1 MANATREHLSLIC
14 DISELSNL
22 MSESKDIDNFLQQVV
37 HLVASHLNADVGS
50 IYLLESNSG
59 TLVLKA
65 TVGLH
70 PDSVERVR
78 MEVGEGLVGWTLEQ
92 MAPVCEGEA
101 SRNPRFK
108 YFETSKEERFQS
120 FLSVPISYGSEKTG
134 VLVVQHTDANY
145 FNSAD
150 VMALK
155 AIAAQL
161 AGTIANAR
169 LMMSLNHA
177 ATAAEVPIMPDG
189 MQMFKGEAAVNGFAL
204 APAMT
209 MRSSDPLME
218 DVADD
223 QFNAGLEDFRAAMA
237 KTIGQLR
244 QLQEQMV
251 QRLPESAVLIFEAH
265 HMILKDPRFVQQITQ
280 LITEGLPAP
289 AAIRHA
295 ARHVIDLFEKSPNAY
310 IREKSKDVEDL
321 VRRLLFNL
329 RKHPTT
335 GQSPMDGR
343 IVIATQLYPS
353 DILKLASESVAGLI
367 LAGGGVTSH
376 VAIIA
381 RSLNIPTIIA
391 MYASLLKVP
400 DNTLVLMDADVGT
413 LYVDPSE
420 DVRRQYDQRNRALRK
435 TAGRGIKMAPET
447 RTWDNARVHLMAN
460 INLLSELDLA
470 LELKAEGIGLYRSE
484 FPFIVRSDLPSE
496 EEQRLVYE
504 RLFNKMDKR
513 PVWIRTLDV
522 GGDKVLPYLDML
534 QEDNPELGL
543 RSIRFSLRHRDIFDQ
558 QIRAILRAGVHAPSL
573 GIMFPMVSSIDEFRT
588 ARQTVRQAMA
598 ALTDEKLPHH
608 REPKLGAMIELPAMV
623 EIIDELA
630 REVDFLSIGTNDF
643 TQYMLAA
650 DRANKHVATYYQP
663 YHPSVLRAL
672 ARIIQRAADHQIPV
686 SVCGEVAHQKDF
698 VPFLIGVGLRR
709 LSVDPQFLP
718 ALQRTIRAM
727 SVTKAEA
734 YARQLLSAA
743 TVAQVEQVRKEW
755 VWGSDRA

>member
-1 MANATREHLSLIC
+1 MIC

-50 IYLLESNSG
+50 IYLLEANSG

-70 PDSVERVR
+70 PNSVERVR
-78 MEVGEGLVGWTLEQ
+78 MEIGEGLVGWTLEQ
-92 MAPVCEGEA
+92 MAPVCEGDA

-108 YFETSKEERFQS
+108 YFETAMEERFQS

-145 FNSAD
+145 FNPAD

-169 LMMSLNHA
+169 MMMTLNHA
-177 ATAAEVPIMPDG
+177 ATPADAPTMPDG

-223 QFNAGLEDFRAAMA
+223 QFHAGLEDFRNAMA
-237 KTIGQLR
+237 KTIGQLK

-251 QRLPESAVLIFEAH
+251 RRLPESAVLIFEAH
-265 HMILKDPRFVQQITQ
+265 HMILKDPRFVQHITQ
-280 LITEGLPAP
+280 LITGGLPAP
-289 AAIRHA
+289 TAIRRA

-329 RKHPTT
+329 HKHPAT

-391 MYASLLKVP
+391 MYANLLKVP
-400 DNTLVLMDADVGT
+400 DNTPVLMDADVGT

-435 TAGRGIKMAPET
+435 TAGRGVKMAPET
-447 RTWDNARVHLMAN
+447 LTRDNVRVHLMAN

-504 RLFNKMDKR
+504 RLFNKMAQR

-543 RSIRFSLRHRDIFDQ
+543 RSIRFSLRHREIFDQ
-558 QIRAILRAGVHAPSL
+558 QVRAILRAGEGYPSL

-588 ARQTVRQAMA
+588 ARQTVRQAIA

-650 DRANKHVATYYQP
+650 DRTNKHVAAYYQP

-672 ARIIQRAADHQIPV
+672 ARIIQRAADHQVPV

-718 ALQRTIRAM
+718 ALQRTISAM
-727 SVTKAEA
+727 PVTKAEE

-743 TVAQVEQVRKEW
+743 TFAQVEQVRKDW
-755 VWGSDRA
+755 AWGSDTA

>member
-1 MANATREHLSLIC
+1 MANPKREHLSLIC

-50 IYLLESNSG
+50 IYLLEANSG

-70 PDSVERVR
+70 PDSVGRVR
-78 MEVGEGLVGWTLEQ
+78 MEIGEGLVGWTLEQ

-145 FNSAD
+145 FNPAD

-169 LMMSLNHA
+169 MMMTLNHA
-177 ATAAEVPIMPDG
+177 ATPADAPTMPEG

-265 HMILKDPRFVQQITQ
+265 HMILKDTRFVQQITQ
-280 LITEGLPAP
+280 LITDGLPAP

-329 RKHPTT
+329 RKNPTT

-391 MYASLLKVP
+391 MYANLLKVP

-420 DVRRQYDQRNRALRK
+420 EVRRQYDQRNRALRK
-435 TAGRGIKMAPET
+435 TAGRGVKMVPET
-447 RTWDNARVHLMAN
+447 RTRDNARVHLMAN

-504 RLFNKMDKR
+504 RLFNKMAQR

-522 GGDKVLPYLDML
+522 GGDKILPYLDML

-543 RSIRFSLRHRDIFDQ
+543 RSIRFSLRHREIFDQ

-588 ARQTVRQAMA
+588 ARQTVRQAIA
-598 ALTDEKLPHH
+598 ALTNEKLPHH

-650 DRANKHVATYYQP
+650 DRANKHVAAYYQP

-672 ARIIQRAADHQIPV
+672 ARIIQRAADHQVPV

-727 SVTKAEA
+727 SVTKAEE

-743 TVAQVEQVRKEW
+743 TVAQVEKVRTDW
-755 VWGSDRA
+755 AWGSDRA

>member
-1 MANATREHLSLIC
+1 MENPKTEHLSLIC
-14 DISELSNL
+14 DIGELSNL
-22 MSESKDIDNFLQQVV
+22 MSESKDIDNFLQQAVQ
-37 HLVASHLNADVGS
+37 LVATHLNADVGS
-50 IYLLESNSG
+50 IYLLEANTG

-78 MEVGEGLVGWTLEQ
+78 MEIGEGLVGWTLEQ
-92 MAPVCEGEA
+92 MKPVCEGDA
-101 SRNPRFK
+101 SRDPRFK
-108 YFETSKEERFQS
+108 YFETSMEERFKS
-120 FLSVPISYGSEKTG
+120 FLSVPISYGAEKTG

-145 FNSAD
+145 FNPAD

-161 AGTIANAR
+161 AGTIAHAR
-169 LMMSLNHA
+169 MMMTFSHA
-177 ATAAEVPIMPDG
+177 ATRIDAPAMPEG
-189 MQMFKGEAAVNGFAL
+189 MQMYKGDAAVNGFAL

-218 DVADD
+218 DVADS
-223 QFNAGLEDFRAAMA
+223 QFKAGLRDFRNAMA
-237 KTIGQLR
+237 KTIGQLK
-244 QLQEQMV
+244 QLQEEMV
-251 QRLPESAVLIFEAH
+251 RRLPESAVLIFEAH
-265 HMILKDPRFVQQITQ
+265 HMMLKDPRFVQQIEQ
-280 LITEGLPAP
+280 LITDGLSAP
-289 AAIRHA
+289 AAIRRV
-295 ARHVIDLFEKSPNAY
+295 ARHFIDLFEKSPNAY
-310 IREKSKDVEDL
+310 IREKSKDIEDL

-329 RKHPTT
+329 RKHTMT

-353 DILKLASESVAGLI
+353 DILKLASESVTGII

-376 VAIIA
+376 VTIIA

-391 MYASLLKVP
+391 MYPELLKVP
-400 DNTLVLMDADVGT
+400 YDTPVLMDADVGT
-413 LYVDPSE
+413 LYVDPSK
-420 DVRRQYDQRNRALRK
+420 DVCRRYDQRNRALRK
-435 TAGRGIKMAPET
+435 ISDPGVKMAPET
-447 RTWDNARVHLMAN
+447 RTRDKTRVHLMAN

-484 FPFIVRSDLPSE
+484 FPFIVRSGLPSE

-504 RLFNKMDKR
+504 RLFQKMARR

-522 GGDKVLPYLDML
+522 GGDKVLPYLDTL

-543 RSIRFSLRHRDIFDQ
+543 RSIRFSLKYRDIFNQ
-558 QIRAILRAGVHAPSL
+558 QVRAILRAGAHSPSL
-573 GIMFPMVSSIDEFRT
+573 GIMFPMISSLDEFRV
-588 ARQTVRQAMA
+588 ACQTVRQAMA
-598 ALTDEKLPHH
+598 KLSDENLPHH
-608 REPKLGAMIELPAMV
+608 GEPQLGAMIELPAIV

-630 REVDFLSIGTNDF
+630 READFLSIGTNDF

-650 DRANKHVATYYQP
+650 DRTNKHVSAYYQP

-672 ARIIQRAADHQIPV
+672 ARLIQRATDSQVPV

-698 VPFLIGVGLRR
+698 VPFLIGIGLRR

-718 ALQRTIRAM
+718 VLQRTIRAM
-727 SVTKAEA
+727 SVTRAED
-734 YARQLLSAA
+734 YARQLLSAS
-743 TVAQVEQVRKEW
+743 TVAQVEQVRKDW
-755 VWGSDRA
+755 AWGGDSV

>member
-1 MANATREHLSLIC
+1 MVNSKTEHLSLIC
-14 DISELSNL
+14 DIGELANL

-37 HLVASHLNADVGS
+37 QLVASHLNADVGS
-50 IYLLESNSG
+50 IYLLEANSG

-78 MEVGEGLVGWTLEQ
+78 MEIGEGLVGWTLEQ
-92 MAPVCEGEA
+92 MAPVCEGDA

-108 YFETSKEERFQS
+108 YFETSMEERFKS
-120 FLSVPISYGSEKTG
+120 FLSVPIRYGAEKTG

-145 FNSAD
+145 FNPAD

-161 AGTIANAR
+161 AGTIAHAR
-169 LMMSLNHA
+169 MMMSFTHS
-177 ATAAEVPIMPDG
+177 ATTADARSMPAG
-189 MQMFKGEAAVNGFAL
+189 MQMVKGEAAVNGFAL

-223 QFNAGLEDFRAAMA
+223 QFNAGLKDFRNAMA
-237 KTIGQLR
+237 KTIDQLR
-244 QLQEQMV
+244 QLQEEMV
-251 QRLPESAVLIFEAH
+251 RRLPESAVLIFEAH
-265 HMILKDPRFVQQITQ
+265 HMMLKDPRFVQQIEQ
-280 LITEGLPAP
+280 FITDGLSAP
-289 AAIRHA
+289 AAIRRVV
-295 ARHVIDLFEKSPNAY
+295 RHFIDLFEKNPNAY
-310 IREKSKDVEDL
+310 IREKSKDIEDL

-329 RKHPTT
+329 RKHPMT
-335 GQSPMDGR
+335 GQSPMDGH

-353 DILKLASESVAGLI
+353 DIPKLASESVAGII

-376 VAIIA
+376 VTIIA
-381 RSLNIPTIIA
+381 RSLKIPTIIA
-391 MYASLLKVP
+391 MYPDLLKVP
-400 DNTLVLMDADVGT
+400 DDTLVLMDADVGT
-413 LYVDPSE
+413 LYVEPSR
-420 DVRRQYDQRNRALRK
+420 DVRRRYDERNRALRK
-435 TAGRGIKMAPET
+435 TSGRGVKMAPET
-447 RTWDNARVHLMAN
+447 RTRDKARVHLMAN

-504 RLFNKMDKR
+504 RLFHKMDRR

-522 GGDKVLPYLDML
+522 GGDKVLPYLDTL

-543 RSIRFSLRHRDIFDQ
+543 RSIRFSLKHRDIFDQ
-558 QIRAILRAGVHAPSL
+558 QIRAILRAGAHSPSL
-573 GIMFPMVSSIDEFRT
+573 GIMFPMISSIDEFRT
-588 ARQTVRQAMA
+588 ACQTVLQAIA
-598 ALTDEKLPHH
+598 VLTDEKLSHH
-608 REPKLGAMIELPAMV
+608 REPKLGAMIELPAIV

-630 REVDFLSIGTNDF
+630 READFLSIGTNDF

-650 DRANKHVATYYQP
+650 DRTNKHVSAYYQP

-672 ARIIQRAADHQIPV
+672 ARIVQRAAASQVPV
-686 SVCGEVAHQKDF
+686 SVCGEVAHQEDF
-698 VPFLIGVGLRR
+698 VPFLIGIGIRR

-718 ALQRTIRAM
+718 ALQRDISAM
-727 SVTKAEA
+727 SVARAED
-734 YARQLLSAA
+734 YAQQMLSASTA
-743 TVAQVEQVRKEW
+743 AQIEQVRKEW
-755 VWGSDRA
+755 AWGCDSA

>member
-1 MANATREHLSLIC
+1 MANSKTEHLSLIC
-14 DISELSNL
+14 DIGELSHL

-37 HLVASHLNADVGS
+37 QLVASHLNADVGS
-50 IYLLESNSG
+50 IYLLEANSG

-78 MEVGEGLVGWTLEQ
+78 MEIGEGLVGWTLEQ
-92 MAPVCEGEA
+92 MAPVCEGDA

-108 YFETSKEERFQS
+108 YFEASMEERFKS
-120 FLSVPISYGSEKTG
+120 FLSVPIRYGAEKTG

-145 FNSAD
+145 FTPAD
-150 VMALK
+150 VLALK

-161 AGTIANAR
+161 AGTIAHAR
-169 LMMSLNHA
+169 MMMTLTPSA
-177 ATAAEVPIMPDG
+177 APPAMPAG
-189 MQMFKGEAAVNGFAL
+189 MRMFKGEAAVKGFAL

-209 MRSSDPLME
+209 LRSSDPLME

-223 QFNAGLEDFRAAMA
+223 QFHAGLEDFRRAMA
-237 KTIGQLR
+237 KTIDQLH

-251 QRLPESAVLIFEAH
+251 RRLPESAVLIFEAH
-265 HMILKDPRFVQQITQ
+265 HMMLKDPRFVQEITQ
-280 LITEGLPAP
+280 LITDGLSAP
-289 AAIRHA
+289 AAIRRV
-295 ARHVIDLFEKSPNAY
+295 ARHFIGLFEKSANAY
-310 IREKSKDVEDL
+310 IREKSKDIEDL

-329 RKHPTT
+329 RKQPMT

-353 DILKLASESVAGLI
+353 DILKLASESVAGII

-391 MYASLLKVP
+391 MYPDLLTVP
-400 DNTLVLMDADVGT
+400 YDTPVLMDADVGT
-413 LYVDPSE
+413 LYVDPSR
-420 DVRRQYDQRNRALRK
+420 DVRRRYDERNRALRK
-435 TAGRGIKMAPET
+435 TSGPGVKMAPET
-447 RTWDNARVHLMAN
+447 RTRDEARVHLMAN
-460 INLLSELDLA
+460 INLLSELELA
-470 LELKAEGIGLYRSE
+470 LALKAEGIGLYRSE
-484 FPFIVRSDLPSE
+484 FPFIVRSGLPSE

-504 RLFNKMDKR
+504 RLFEKMDKR

-522 GGDKVLPYLDML
+522 GGDKVLPYLDTL

-543 RSIRFSLRHRDIFDQ
+543 RSIRFSLKHRDIFDQ
-558 QIRAILRAGVHAPSL
+558 QVRAILRAGAHSPSL
-573 GIMFPMVSSIDEFRT
+573 GIMFPMISSIDEFRT
-588 ARQTVRQAMA
+588 ACQTVRQAIA
-598 ALTDEKLPHH
+598 ELTEENLPHH
-608 REPKLGAMIELPAMV
+608 REPKLGAMIELPAIV

-630 REVDFLSIGTNDF
+630 READFLSIGTNDF
-643 TQYMLAA
+643 IQYMLAA
-650 DRANKHVATYYQP
+650 DRTNKHVSAYYQP

-672 ARIIQRAADHQIPV
+672 ARIIQRATDNQVPV

-698 VPFLIGVGLRR
+698 VPFLIGIGLRR

-718 ALQRTIRAM
+718 ALQSTIRAM
-727 SVTKAEA
+727 SVTKAED
-734 YARQLLSAA
+734 YAKELLSASTA
-743 TVAQVEQVRKEW
+743 AQVEQVRKEW
-755 VWGSDRA
+755 DWSRDSV

>member
-1 MANATREHLSLIC
+1 MKNAKTEHLSLIC
-14 DISELSNL
+14 DIGELANL

-37 HLVASHLNADVGS
+37 QLVASHLNADVGS
-50 IYLLESNSG
+50 IYLLEANSG

-78 MEVGEGLVGWTLEQ
+78 MEIGEGLVGWTLEQ
-92 MAPVCEGEA
+92 MAPVCEGDA

-108 YFETSKEERFQS
+108 YFEASLEERFKS
-120 FLSVPISYGSEKTG
+120 FLSVPIRYGAEKTG

-145 FNSAD
+145 FTPAD
-150 VMALK
+150 VLALK

-161 AGTIANAR
+161 AGTIAHAR
-169 LMMSLNHA
+169 MMMTLTPSA
-177 ATAAEVPIMPDG
+177 TTAAAPAKPAG
-189 MQMFKGEAAVNGFAL
+189 MRMFKGEAAVNGFAL

-209 MRSSDPLME
+209 MGSSDPLMD

-223 QFNAGLEDFRAAMA
+223 QFHAGRKDFRSAMA
-237 KTIGQLR
+237 KTIDQLH

-251 QRLPESAVLIFEAH
+251 RRLPESAVLIFEAH
-265 HMILKDPRFVQQITQ
+265 HMILKDPKFVQQIEQ
-280 LITEGLPAP
+280 FITDGLSAP
-289 AAIRHA
+289 AAIRRV
-295 ARHVIDLFEKSPNAY
+295 ARHFIDLFERSANAY
-310 IREKSKDVEDL
+310 IREKSKDIEDL

-329 RKHPTT
+329 RKHTMT

-343 IVIATQLYPS
+343 IVIASQLYPS
-353 DILKLASESVAGLI
+353 DILKLASESVAGII

-376 VAIIA
+376 VTIIA

-391 MYASLLKVP
+391 MYPDLLKVP
-400 DNTLVLMDADVGT
+400 HDTPVLMDADVGT
-413 LYVDPSE
+413 LYVDPSR
-420 DVRRQYDQRNRALRK
+420 DVCQRYDQRNRALRK
-435 TAGRGIKMAPET
+435 TSGPGVKMAPKTLT
-447 RTWDNARVHLMAN
+447 RDKARVHLMAN

-484 FPFIVRSDLPSE
+484 FPFIVRSNLPSE

-504 RLFNKMDKR
+504 RLFDKMARR

-522 GGDKVLPYLDML
+522 GGDKVLPYLDTL

-543 RSIRFSLRHRDIFDQ
+543 RSIRFSLKHRDIFDQ
-558 QIRAILRAGVHAPSL
+558 QVRAILRAGMHSPSL
-573 GIMFPMVSSIDEFRT
+573 GIMFPMISSIDEFRV
-588 ARQTVRQAMA
+588 ARKTVRHAIA
-598 ALTDEKLPHH
+598 KLNEENLPHH
-608 REPKLGAMIELPAMV
+608 REPKLGAMIELPAIV

-630 REVDFLSIGTNDF
+630 WEADFLSIGTNDF

-650 DRANKHVATYYQP
+650 DRTNKHVSAYYQP

-672 ARIIQRAADHQIPV
+672 ARIVQRATASQVPV

-698 VPFLIGVGLRR
+698 VPFLIGIGIRR

-718 ALQRTIRAM
+718 VLQSTIRAM
-727 SVTKAEA
+727 SVARAED
-734 YARQLLSAA
+734 YARQLLSAS
-743 TVAQVEQVRKEW
+743 TVAQVEQVREEW
-755 VWGSDRA
+755 AWVGDGA